1 MACDQCAVALH
12 LCLPGIQLII
22 ELTYYN
28 IMLYVKVCEYL
39 QARAYKR
46 I

>member
-22 ELTYYN
+22 ELTYY

>member
-22 ELTYYN
+22 ELT
-28 IMLYVKVCEYL
+28 MLYVKVCEYL
-39 QARAYKR
+39 QARAYK
-46 I
+46 II